1 MRKVKGSLIYE
12 IVAFIFTLIALLTL
26 GILIPFARYR
36 IHTIE
41 KTLTF
46 ELQSRIDML
55 LSTISVGAEIY
66 MPTGNAMELNLL
78 AGKIS
83 DMPEVKFTTVTG
95 FCVDDDIYQDFSNRS
110 SSHSY
115 LHVWTTNDESILQ
128 KIDTQEFIPC
138 VSRLVPEQFIQFDEL
153 CHNLNEEVSLFL
165 KENYSFAHS
174 RIEDDDFVL
183 GLNRTLDEFVDKKC
197 ISSPVF
203 DDLHATYRDTSYL
216 FYRPIVFYVP
226 HSSDFVHGLVL
237 VEVDTSSLISSVDK
251 SLEQFMTIIIMVA
264 SLIFLVCAFGFFM
277 IARYIVRPIRLLES
291 FALQIA
297 TEKHK
302 EKLSGERKNIRI
314 NRNDELGRL
323 GNAMNQL
330 KEELA
335 SDALAEKLMNDG
347 KLVQKAFLPLSET
360 KNGLEQK
367 TTASYS
373 DKNIITFGYYEGAS
387 SVSGDYFDYKKL
399 DERWYAFIKSD
410 ASGHGTAAGLIMTVV
425 ATLFNAFFDGW
436 SAHDDDKNITNL
448 VYQINDFLESLPLHG
463 KFATII
469 LILYDSKTGRAYMC
483 NAGDNI
489 MHIYSA
495 KKSCMQTLFLKES
508 PAAGPFSS
516 SLVDIGGGFVQ
527 EEVSLE
533 NGDILFLYTD
543 GIEESMRLVRDA
555 KYKIVHT
562 IEDGRVVE
570 RTESFGS
577 ERIGQVI
584 EAVFSRSQ
592 FVLKKQENP
601 NEGENL
607 VFDFS
612 NCKGSCRDAIIALVS
627 IEKVF
632 RMYKPSSVSDSD
644 RIYVD
649 KKIDLFLKNHFNLYE
664 TYCSPVSSKEND
676 AESEY
681 IIYRNV
687 LEDEQRDDL
696 TIFAMK
702 RP

>member
-12 IVAFIFTLIALLTL
+12 IVACIFTLIALFTL

-36 IHTIE
+36 IHSIE

-55 LSTISVGAEIY
+55 LSTISVGAEMY
-66 MPTGNAMELNLL
+66 MPTGNTMELSLL
-78 AGKIS
+78 ANKIS
-83 DMPEVKFTTVTG
+83 NMPEVQFTTVTG
-95 FCVDDDIYQDFSNRS
+95 FCIDDDFYQDFSNRS
-110 SSHSY
+110 SARSY

-128 KIDTQEFIPC
+128 KIDTQELIPG
-138 VSRLVPEQFIQFDEL
+138 VSCLVSEQFIQFDEL
-153 CHNLNEEVSLFL
+153 CRSVNEDVSLFL
-165 KENYSFAHS
+165 KEQYSFAHS
-174 RIEDDDFVL
+174 KIEDDDVVL
-183 GLNRTLDEFVDKKC
+183 KLNRALDEFVDKQC
-197 ISSPVF
+197 IPSLAF
-203 DDLHATYRDTSYL
+203 NDLHAINTSYL

-237 VEVDTSSLISSVDK
+237 VGVDISSLISSVDE
-251 SLEQFMTIIIMVA
+251 SLEQFMTVIIIVA

-291 FALQIA
+291 FALHIA

-302 EKLSGERKNIRI
+302 ETLSGERKNIKI

-323 GNAMNQL
+323 GDAMNQL

-347 KLVQKAFLPLSET
+347 KIVQKAFLPLNET

-387 SVSGDYFDYKKL
+387 GVSGDYFDYKKL
-399 DERWYAFIKSD
+399 NERWYAFIKSD

-436 SAHDDDKNITNL
+436 SAHGGGKNITRL

-469 LILYDSKTGRAYMC
+469 LILYDSKSGKAYMC

-489 MHIYSA
+489 MHIYRA

-516 SLVDIGGGFVQ
+516 SLVNRSGGFVQ
-527 EEVSLE
+527 EEVTLDH
-533 NGDILFLYTD
+533 GDILFLYTD

-555 KYKIVHT
+555 KYKVVHT
-562 IEDGRVVE
+562 VEDCRVVE

-584 EAVFSRSQ
+584 EAVFSRSK
-592 FVLKKQENP
+592 FVLKKEENP
-601 NEGENL
+601 AGDENL

-612 NCKGSCRDAIIALVS
+612 NCEGSCCDAIIALVS

-632 RMYKPSSVSDSD
+632 RMYKPASASDSD

-664 TYCSPVSSKEND
+664 TYCSPVSSQEND
-676 AESEY
+676 TESEY
-681 IIYRNV
+681 TIYRTV
-687 LEDEQRDDL
+687 LEDDQRDDL
-696 TIFAMK
+696 TIFALK